1 LYHKVDDVVRVEA
14 VGKDS
19 KDISDDFQ
27 GCANYH
33 GDEVPGSIAM
43 DLIAMYEGGDAEK
56 DHAQNAQRQRRQVA
70 FCHGSSVRV
79 QHTMRRGLEL
89 PINNDRCILWTV
101 GI

>member
-1 LYHKVDDVVRVEA
+1 LYYKVDDVVRVEA

-33 GDEVPGSIAM
+33 GDEVPGSIAI

-56 DHAQNAQRQRRQVA
+56 HHAQNAQRQRRQVA
-70 FCHGSSVRV
+70 LSWPFSEGPTHDEKRIGVT
-79 QHTMRRGLEL
+79 HK
-89 PINNDRCILWTV
+89 
-101 GI
+101 